1 MTASP
6 HDHHDCCAH
15 HAHHHELVIEGL
27 TVHYRRVLAL
37 DRVSLATSCGN
48 RVALI
53 GPNGAG
59 KSTLLKVLTGEVR
72 PEANPDTTCRLFGE
86 DLWSLEELRHRIG
99 VVMPEDV
106 ARFHPEETARDVVL
120 SSLRGA
126 FGRTRDMRFSRAEKS
141 AADQAIARL
150 GISPLAERDFGTL
163 SSGERRRFLI
173 ARALVHDPPVLV
185 LDEPSIALDFAASLS
200 LVAALR
206 ELAAAGHTLVLV
218 THHPGEI
225 PPEIDR
231 AILLDHGAIIADGPK
246 RKVLASPVLSR
257 VFGLPLSVS
266 WSHGWCGVKP
276 AL

>member
-1 MTASP
+1 M
-6 HDHHDCCAH
+6 
-15 HAHHHELVIEGL
+15 HEPFLEIRNATVWRGDTPALRDFSL
-27 TVHYRRVLAL
+27 TLRHGE
-37 DRVSLATSCGN
+37 S
-48 RVALI
+48 VAIL

-72 PEANPDTTCRLFGE
+72 AEAKPDTVCRLFGE

-120 SSLRGA
+120 SSFRGA
-126 FGRTRDMRFSRAEKS
+126 FGRTRDMRFSRAEK
-141 AADQAIARL
+141 AAAGQAIERL
-150 GISPLAERDFGTL
+150 GMSYLAERDFGTL

-173 ARALVHDPPVLV
+173 ARALAHDPPVLV
-185 LDEPSIALDFAASLS
+185 LDEPSTALDFAASLG

-231 AILLDHGAIIADGPK
+231 AILLDRGRILADGPK
-246 RKVLASPVLSR
+246 RKVLVSPVLSQL
-257 VFGLPLSVS
+257 FGLPLSVS
-266 WSHGWCGVKP
+266 WSGGWCGVKP
-276 AL
+276 GRKAK

>member
-1 MTASP
+1 MPEPEPFLEIRNATVWRGDTPALKNFS
-6 HDHHDCCAH
+6 
-15 HAHHHELVIEGL
+15 L
-27 TVHYRRVLAL
+27 TLRHGE
-37 DRVSLATSCGN
+37 S
-48 RVALI
+48 VAIL

-126 FGRTRDMRFSRAEKS
+126 FGRTREMRFSRTEKA
-141 AADQAIARL
+141 AADQAISRL
-150 GISPLAERDFGTL
+150 GISSLADRDFGTL

-185 LDEPSIALDFAASLS
+185 LDEPSTALDFAASLS
-200 LVAALR
+200 LVSALR
-206 ELAAAGHTLVLV
+206 ELSAAGHTLVLV

-225 PPEIDR
+225 PPEIHR
-231 AILLDHGAIIADGPK
+231 AILLDRGTILADGPK
-246 RKVLASPVLSR
+246 RKVLAPRILSDL
-257 VFGLPLSVS
+257 FGLPLAVS
-266 WSHGWCGVKP
+266 WSSGWCGVKP
-276 AL
+276 A